1 MSRQYKLNRLGSSI
15 DDDAWL
21 NLGDLNGVDIINPM
35 LDIDQEYIDNP
46 GLLELKIMR
55 DPNFLGFAAKALL
68 DIDLMPFQCAI
79 LQELW
84 IRPFPMLIMS
94 RGGGKSF
101 LLAVYATLKCILVP
115 GTKIV
120 GVGAAFRQSKVIFE
134 YMEKIWANAPILRS
148 VCTSSSGPYKN
159 MDRCIMQIN
168 DSTATFIPI
177 GDGCCTKD
185 TFVTY
190 KDGFGTIDRYGDIS
204 KIREQYLWDGKSFM
218 LSDECYYNGIKPVK
232 RITTKRGYSFAGT
245 YNHKL
250 KILRNNK
257 IIFARLDEMKINDYL
272 VIDRSERWHDGQFK
286 CTIDQAYALGAMIGD
301 GCWTNKYYL
310 RFTSKD
316 PEIVNNVENGLNIK
330 FIKCSDNVHYNYN
343 SLQYVNNWLKFW
355 NLEVSYAKDKKLPN
369 TILSSSQENMTACLQ
384 GCFDTDGHVCVSTK
398 KGGTSLSIGFTNTS
412 KELVKQ
418 IQFILSHYGIIS
430 NVSSRER
437 KKEWNTVYELLITGK
452 DAVKFVNKIG
462 FRLSRKQ
469 DIAISAIKAK
479 VVHRSSEDIIPN
491 IQPILSKYKGFAKA
505 KFRKNITHDI
515 ANEFLDK
522 FGSLDTYEINN
533 LKQICNENYY
543 YDKITTIIDENDQ
556 KTYDLHVPYNH
567 TYIANCFISH
577 NSKIRGLRADTIIAD
592 EFASISPSI
601 YETVIRGFA
610 AVSAKPLDGV
620 KAHARKQSMKKRGV
634 WNNEEEKIF
643 QSIKSNQCVITGTAD
658 YDFMHYA
665 DYWKKYMV
673 FIRSE
678 GKLDK
683 QVRLPSGETKT
694 LRDYFPDGIEEGFDH
709 KDYSVIR
716 IPYSLIPKGYM
727 DDKVVSAAKSGTHKA
742 IYDKEYGAVF
752 PSDSDGFFRRSL
764 IESCVTSK
772 ENPIQLSSGQKVW
785 FDSTLTG
792 TPNMEYVY
800 GIDPAAE
807 NDNLTIVILEMHAD
821 HTRIVYGW
829 STNIRDFQKRKS
841 AGMVE
846 DHDYYGFCAR
856 KVRNLMRVFP
866 TSNIAMDAQ
875 GGGRAILE
883 AFHDPDRLQPGEHF
897 LWPTNKVLNPDKELP
912 TDIEAGLHIIHMCQ
926 FANTD
931 FTYMANHGTK
941 KDFESKV
948 LLFPRFDPVTLEISA
963 HKDEETAQRLGVRS
977 LYDTLEDCVMEIE
990 DLKDELCTIVMTRT
1004 SQSSQARDRWDT
1016 PETTNTEGKKGRM
1029 RKDRY
1034 SALIMANFIARSIQ
1048 RAPAD
1053 IGYGVIGGLAHQIAA
1068 KRNLENRRRND
1079 LYVGP
1084 DWYTSGMTKN
1094 CIAVVKKGV

>member
-1 MSRQYKLNRLGSSI
+1 MSRKYKLHRTGSSI

-21 NLGDLNGVDIINPM
+21 NLGDLNGLDIINPM

-55 DPNFLGFAAKALL
+55 DPNFLGFAAKILL

-134 YMEKIWANAPILRS
+134 YMEKIWTNAPVLRS
-148 VCTSSSGPYKN
+148 VCNSSSGPYKN

-168 DSTATFIPI
+168 DSVATFIPI
-177 GDGCCTKD
+177 GDG
-185 TFVTY
+185 
-190 KDGFGTIDRYGDIS
+190 
-204 KIREQYLWDGKSFM
+204 
-218 LSDECYYNGIKPVK
+218 
-232 RITTKRGYSFAGT
+232 
-245 YNHKL
+245 
-250 KILRNNK
+250 
-257 IIFARLDEMKINDYL
+257 
-272 VIDRSERWHDGQFK
+272 
-286 CTIDQAYALGAMIGD
+286 
-301 GCWTNKYYL
+301 
-310 RFTSKD
+310 
-316 PEIVNNVENGLNIK
+316 
-330 FIKCSDNVHYNYN
+330 
-343 SLQYVNNWLKFW
+343 
-355 NLEVSYAKDKKLPN
+355 
-369 TILSSSQENMTACLQ
+369 
-384 GCFDTDGHVCVSTK
+384 
-398 KGGTSLSIGFTNTS
+398 
-412 KELVKQ
+412 
-418 IQFILSHYGIIS
+418 
-430 NVSSRER
+430 
-437 KKEWNTVYELLITGK
+437 
-452 DAVKFVNKIG
+452 
-462 FRLSRKQ
+462 
-469 DIAISAIKAK
+469 
-479 VVHRSSEDIIPN
+479 
-491 IQPILSKYKGFAKA
+491 
-505 KFRKNITHDI
+505 
-515 ANEFLDK
+515 
-522 FGSLDTYEINN
+522 
-533 LKQICNENYY
+533 
-543 YDKITTIIDENDQ
+543 
-556 KTYDLHVPYNH
+556 
-567 TYIANCFISH
+567 
-577 NSKIRGLRADTIIAD
+577 SKIRGLRADTIIAD

-620 KAHARKQSMKKRGV
+620 KAYARKQSMKKRGV
-634 WNNEEEKIF
+634 WNKEEEKVF

-683 QVRLPSGETKT
+683 QVQLPSGETKT
-694 LRDYFPDGIEEGFDH
+694 LRDYFPDGIEEGFDYR
-709 KDYSVIR
+709 DYSVMR

-727 DDKVVSAAKSGTHKA
+727 DDKVVAAAKSNTHKA

-772 ENPIQLSSGQKVW
+772 ENPIKLSSGQGVW
-785 FDSTLTG
+785 FDAMLTG
-792 TPNMEYVY
+792 VPNMEYVY

-829 STNIRDFQKRKS
+829 STNIRDFQKRKK

-856 KVRNLMRVFP
+856 KVRNLMKVFP

-883 AFHDPDRLQPGEHF
+883 AFHDPDRLQDGEHF
-897 LWPTNKVLNPDKELP
+897 LWPTNKVLSPDKELP

-941 KDFESKV
+941 KDFESKT

-963 HKDEETAQRLGVRS
+963 HKDEETAQKLGVRS

-1016 PETTNTEGKKGRM
+1016 PETTNSEGKKGRM

-1068 KRNLENRRRND
+1068 KKNLENRKRND
-1079 LYVGP
+1079 LYSGP
-1084 DWYTSGMTKN
+1084 DWYTSGMNKN